1 MARLYYLDSFRK
13 IFDSTVES
21 ASDGWIY
28 LAESAF
34 YPESGGQP
42 ADFGFLN
49 GLAVVDVQ
57 EMPDGRVGH
66 KVDGALEQ
74 GAGVSGQIDWGR
86 RFDHMQQ
93 HTGQH
98 LLSAVFEEL
107 FQIPTLSFHMGAA
120 VSTIDLETGTLTA
133 TQMEQAE
140 RRANEIVFE
149 NRAVTVSFED
159 AATAAGLRKAS
170 ARTGQLRIV
179 TIADLDRSA
188 CGGTHVRSTG
198 EIGPILLRRTEKIRA
213 ATRLEF
219 VCGGRAVRRARADY
233 DALSAVG
240 RVYSCGVDE
249 VAAVAVGQ
257 AERLQESEKAR
268 RKLSQELAGLQGRAL
283 YDAAVAGADGVRRHW
298 HRGAITDEVR
308 AQATAFAA
316 GPRAVFVALSAD
328 SVLIAASKDS
338 GVNAG
343 AVVKAVASRGGGSPQ
358 MGQGSVADAAA
369 AVEERIR
376 TELAWPKESI

>member
-1 MARLYYLDSFRK
+1 MTPLYYLDSFRTA
-13 IFDSTVES
+13 FDSTVES
-21 ASDGWIY
+21 IADGWVC
-28 LAESAF
+28 LLESAF

-42 ADFGFLN
+42 ADFGWIQ
-49 GLAVVDVQ
+49 GLAVTDVQ
-57 EMPDGRVGH
+57 ELPDGRVGH
-66 KVDGALEQ
+66 KVDGALAQ
-74 GAGVSGQIDWGR
+74 GAAVVCSVDWAR

-98 LLSAVFEEL
+98 LLSAVFAEL

-120 VSTIDLETGTLTA
+120 SSTIDLDSLSLGAAQLE
-133 TQMEQAE
+133 EVE
-140 RRANEIVFE
+140 RRANQIVFE

-170 ARTGQLRIV
+170 ERTGQLRIV

-198 EIGPILLRRTEKIRA
+198 EVGPILLRRTEKIRS

-219 VCGGRAVRRARADY
+219 VCGGRAVRRARTDY
-233 DALSAVG
+233 DALSVIG
-240 RVYSCGVDE
+240 RTYSCGVDE

-257 AERLQESEKAR
+257 AERLQEAEKS
-268 RKLSQELAGLQGRAL
+268 RKRLSQELASLQGRAL
-283 YDAAVAGADGVRRHW
+283 YDAAVVQDGLRRYW
-298 HRGAITDEVR
+298 CREPITDEVR
-308 AQATAFAA
+308 AQATAFAT
-316 GPRAVFVALSAD
+316 GSKAVFVALSAD
-328 SVLIAASKDS
+328 SVLVAASKDS

-369 AVEERIR
+369 AEEKIR